1 MMAKITYLGDLRT
14 EAEHLRS
21 GNKIITDAPVDNR
34 GRGEAFSP
42 TDLTAASL
50 ASCILTIMGIAA
62 MDKGLDMQGAEASV
76 TKIMTNSPRCI
87 ESIEIEIKM
96 PDKGYTDKEK
106 KLLEKAA
113 HHCPVSLSLSKDTR
127 ELIKIIW

>member
-1 MMAKITYLGDLRT
+1 MAKITYLGDLRT
-14 EAEHLRS
+14 EALHLRS

-34 GRGEAFSP
+34 GKGEAFSP
-42 TDLTAASL
+42 TDLTATSL
-50 ASCILTIMGIAA
+50 ASCILTIIGIAA
-62 MDKGLDMQGAEASV
+62 MDKGIDIQGAEASV
-76 TKIMTNSPRCI
+76 VKIMVNAPRRI
-87 ESIEIEIKM
+87 EGIEIEIKM
-96 PDKGYTDKEK
+96 PDKGYSDKEK